1 MKVYIRKFL
10 AKYFQGSVDCKVKL
24 LNGVCLGGAVVSLF
38 NLSICRVL
46 NREWPIRFFS
56 IIMLIGCLTLFI
68 YGNCTNQYTRCYRYI
83 CIFCGMICFP
93 ILVLATNRIDSGVNY
108 YYIIAIVLPF
118 LMLEGKRLRIYVAL
132 DIVICIIT
140 YAISFSYI
148 NKYSFTSVE
157 YVRKYTEVIMAV
169 VVVGL
174 ALGIEFYYQIYVLQ
188 KQQKENERQRI
199 LLEEL
204 VEEMNIAKQ
213 EAEEAKQEAEY
224 ANKAKSKFLANMSHE
239 IRTPM
244 NAILGMATLINRE
257 EIDYNVRDKVEGIE
271 NATRSLLTIV
281 NDILDIS
288 KIESGKM
295 EIVEQCYQSSMV
307 IHDVINIIQYKI
319 VDQPIEFEVAI
330 SETLPCMLYGDS
342 IRLRQ
347 ILINLLS
354 NAEKYTNE
362 GKIHFSI
369 DWVEQE
375 ENAQLI
381 IKVQDTGIGIKEEDI
396 EKLFTSFERLDVKR
410 NHALEGTGLGL
421 TICKQLLDLM
431 QGSIYVE
438 SKYGEGSTFTVYL
451 KQKILD
457 KTPIQMVPYKKDKN
471 NYTKDDFIAPE
482 AKVLVVDDNLVNLK
496 VAKGLLA
503 LYEMQID
510 TASSGK
516 EALEILSYK
525 DYDLIFMDHMMPDL
539 DGIETVHIIREEKEK
554 YNQHIPIIALTANAI
569 LGTKEA
575 FLGEG
580 FNGYLSKPIEV
591 YKLEKILLEFLP
603 THLIQ
608 RIDHKKVKE
617 SKPSFKIE
625 GIDVEKGLS
634 NVEYNEALYIEL
646 LNTYHKETSKL
657 KNEIIDF
664 GEDLCPFIVRI
675 HAIKGSSRNI
685 GITQIADYAEQL
697 EDAAHEKD
705 IAFLQVHHEPFMV
718 QLEQQLRAIDAFLD
732 GFNKIKAINL
742 ESKLEKVYKE
752 TLDLDIVQKL
762 YTGFETYDIEVI
774 EAQLKAL
781 EPYAF
786 PKPIEE
792 FIHRLGEYLDELEY
806 EKGVEEIQQYLMAE

>member
-1 MKVYIRKFL
+1 
-10 AKYFQGSVDCKVKL
+10 
-24 LNGVCLGGAVVSLF
+24 
-38 NLSICRVL
+38 
-46 NREWPIRFFS
+46 
-56 IIMLIGCLTLFI
+56 
-68 YGNCTNQYTRCYRYI
+68 
-83 CIFCGMICFP
+83 
-93 ILVLATNRIDSGVNY
+93 
-108 YYIIAIVLPF
+108 
-118 LMLEGKRLRIYVAL
+118 MLEGKRLRIYVAL

-213 EAEEAKQEAEY
+213 EAEYE
-224 ANKAKSKFLANMSHE
+224 NKAKSKFLANMSHE

-369 DWVEQE
+369 DWIEQGQD
-375 ENAQLI
+375 AQLI
-381 IKVQDTGIGIKEEDI
+381 IKVQDTGIGIKEADI
-396 EKLFTSFERLDVKR
+396 EKLFMTFERLDVER

-431 QGSIYVE
+431 QGRICVE
-438 SKYGEGSTFTVYL
+438 SQYGEGSTFTVYL
-451 KQKILD
+451 KQKIID
-457 KTPIQMVPYKKDKN
+457 KTPIQMMPYKKDKN
-471 NYTKDDFIAPE
+471 NYTKDEFIAPE
-482 AKVLVVDDNLVNLK
+482 VKV
-496 VAKGLLA
+496 
-503 LYEMQID
+503 
-510 TASSGK
+510 
-516 EALEILSYK
+516 
-525 DYDLIFMDHMMPDL
+525 
-539 DGIETVHIIREEKEK
+539 
-554 YNQHIPIIALTANAI
+554 
-569 LGTKEA
+569 
-575 FLGEG
+575 
-580 FNGYLSKPIEV
+580 
-591 YKLEKILLEFLP
+591 
-603 THLIQ
+603 
-608 RIDHKKVKE
+608 
-617 SKPSFKIE
+617 
-625 GIDVEKGLS
+625 
-634 NVEYNEALYIEL
+634 
-646 LNTYHKETSKL
+646 
-657 KNEIIDF
+657 
-664 GEDLCPFIVRI
+664 
-675 HAIKGSSRNI
+675 
-685 GITQIADYAEQL
+685 
-697 EDAAHEKD
+697 
-705 IAFLQVHHEPFMV
+705 
-718 QLEQQLRAIDAFLD
+718 
-732 GFNKIKAINL
+732 
-742 ESKLEKVYKE
+742 
-752 TLDLDIVQKL
+752 
-762 YTGFETYDIEVI
+762 
-774 EAQLKAL
+774 
-781 EPYAF
+781 
-786 PKPIEE
+786 
-792 FIHRLGEYLDELEY
+792 
-806 EKGVEEIQQYLMAE
+806 